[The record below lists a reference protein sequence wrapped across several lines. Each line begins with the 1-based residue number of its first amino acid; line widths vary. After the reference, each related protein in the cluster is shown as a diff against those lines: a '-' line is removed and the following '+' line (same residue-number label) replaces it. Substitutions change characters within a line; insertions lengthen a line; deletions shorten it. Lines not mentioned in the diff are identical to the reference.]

1 MQGLWHTKID
11 LVDPSCARKSCLPN
25 TTICRETQSQK
36 GVTTGLYEFTAIL
49 DRIPTTDEF
58 DKLFEAGLDDTSP
71 EVGRG
76 RCVLDVT
83 RESNSLIDAIV
94 SVADDVKKAGFR
106 VVGME
111 EEDLVPL
118 KTIATRLSRTYESI
132 RLIAR
137 GKRGP
142 GGFPSPLSDHNWSLY
157 SWAEVSQW
165 MTDKYGS
172 PFQNN
177 EDARIIPAAN
187 HLLHAYELLGP
198 EGMEKSL
205 KLEKL
210 KSSVMQAV

>member
-1 MQGLWHTKID
+1 M
-11 LVDPSCARKSCLPN
+11 
-25 TTICRETQSQK
+25 
-36 GVTTGLYEFTAIL
+36 GLYEFTAIL

-76 RCVLDVT
+76 RCVLDVA
-83 RESNSLIDAIV
+83 RESSSLIDAIV
-94 SVADDVKKAGFR
+94 SVADDARKAGFR
-106 VVGME
+106 VVGIE
-111 EEDLVPL
+111 EEDLVSL
-118 KTIATRLSRTYESI
+118 KTIATRLNRTYESM

-142 GGFPSPLSDHNWSLY
+142 SGFPVSLSGHNWSLY
-157 SWAEVSQW
+157 SWTEVSQW
-165 MTDKYGS
+165 MADKYRA
-172 PFQNN
+172 PLADN
-177 EDARIIPAAN
+177 EDARIIAVAN

-210 KSSVMQAV
+210 KNSVMQAI